1 MRFLSAAA
9 VAVLFTSRAALAQPA
24 GGGAAEDCPPGS
36 WFCGKTEAPAPAA
49 AGAPQAAPTPAK
61 ADPAPA
67 GGGALAPLPEAK
79 ESKAPGETAPP
90 IGDGSASD
98 GRASDA
104 TGARTPPARYV
115 YVPRE
120 AKPKSEIGVNLHLG
134 GLPIVSSRAHGA
146 GMTVLGAGLRFRPIP
161 ELAIQPDFD
170 LAIGSD
176 AANRSRSELG
186 FALNG
191 LLFVNPKNKAQ
202 LYFLAGL
209 GTQVAQVNGGDSAGP
224 APSVTY
230 SYLSAQGGMGVEFR
244 LSKVVALGL
253 DVRGIVRTRV
263 DDRAETTY
271 EFTSTTGQR
280 TNTSGGVL
288 FSGGITFYF

>member
-9 VAVLFTSRAALAQPA
+9 VALLFTSRVALAQPT
-24 GGGAAEDCPPGS
+24 GGAAPTDCPPGS
-36 WFCGKTEAPAPAA
+36 WFCGKTDPAAPAAPAA
-49 AGAPQAAPTPAK
+49 APAPQAKPAAPPQ
-61 ADPAPA
+61 AD
-67 GGGALAPLPEAK
+67 GKLAPLPDAK
-79 ESKAPGETAPP
+79 DAAPAGETAPP
-90 IGDGSASD
+90 LDEARGDGAND
-98 GRASDA
+98 T
-104 TGARTPPARYV
+104 TGSRTPPARYV

-120 AKPKSEIGVNLHLG
+120 AKPKSEVGVNLHLG
-134 GLPIVSSRAHGA
+134 GVPIVSSAARGA

-161 ELAIQPDFD
+161 ELGIQGDFD
-170 LAIGSD
+170 LAFGTD

-191 LLFVNPKNKAQ
+191 MLFVNPKHKAQ

-209 GTQVAQVNGGDSAGP
+209 STQAAQVNGGDSAGP

-230 SYLSAQGGMGVEFR
+230 SYLGAQGGMGVEFR

-253 DVRGIVRTRV
+253 DVRALVRTRI
-263 DDRAETTY
+263 DDRASTSF